1 MKFAAQS
8 MGGSNGQAAW
18 TAVYGLMK
26 ILRSKGLLTDDDVR
40 QVIGEAEAVAP
51 SQPNA
56 RTQGAGEIDLVLQR
70 RQLGDKRSN

>member
-18 TAVYGLMK
+18 AVAYG
-26 ILRSKGLLTDDDVR
+26 IIEVLRSKGLLTDDDVR
-40 QVIGEAEAVAP
+40 QVIGEAEAVTP

-56 RTQGAGEIDLVLQR
+56 RNTKTKELLKE
-70 RQLGDKRSN
+70 LGRSI